1 MGENSAKR
9 MRGGE
14 MDDVIF
20 GGTSA
25 RPARNVAEVAL
36 LLDNRLRDAPATH
49 YNEYD
54 ELEITR
60 RIERGSGSG
69 YRVNGREVRARD
81 VQLLFADQASGA
93 HSTAL
98 VSQGR
103 IGAIINAK
111 PIERRGLLEE
121 AAGIAGLHSRRH
133 EAELRLKGAETN
145 LTRLDDVLSQLQAQ
159 LDALRK
165 QARQAQRYRRLSE
178 HIRRAEA
185 VLLHVSWQAAT
196 AELAAASERLAA
208 AERTVADHTA
218 AALAAERAREAAG
231 ADLPAL
237 RQAEAAAGAELQ
249 RLVLARQALDDEER
263 RVLEARA
270 AAEQRL
276 AQLAADL
283 KREDELAADAR
294 AAIARLDEE
303 RAQIT
308 AAQASEAAAQ
318 HEASTALS
326 AAVAEVM
333 ALESELTRLTEQ
345 VAADEARRAALLK
358 QQQEATERRA
368 RLTQR
373 QDEIQR
379 QRAALE
385 AEAISAAVTDEAAAA
400 VRAAEAEVERTR
412 AAADAAE
419 QALRAAQ
426 AAELAARETAQAAE
440 TKRTKLR
447 AEIQAL
453 TELLAAASD
462 KRWTPVLDSIRVDPG
477 YEAAL
482 GAALGDDLTAPLDAE
497 SPMHW
502 RTLPAYAYALA
513 LPGGA
518 VSLAAHVTAPPAL
531 QRRLAQIGIVAD
543 AAAAERLQRSL
554 VPGQRLVT
562 RDGGLWRWDGFRR
575 TVGTPTAAG
584 QRLRQRNRL
593 IELGEELREVERS
606 AATLRSEERR
616 VGK

>member
-20 GGTSA
+20 GGSST
-25 RPARNVAEVAL
+25 RPARNIAEVAL
-36 LLDNRLRDAPATH
+36 HLDNTGRDAPGH
-49 YNEYD
+49 YKEYD
-54 ELEITR
+54 EIEVAR
-60 RIERGSGSG
+60 GIERGAGSA
-69 YRVNGREVRARD
+69 YRINGREVRARD

-98 VSQGR
+98 VSTGG

-145 LTRLDDVLSQLQAQ
+145 LSRLDDVLGTLQTQ

-196 AELAAASERLAA
+196 AELPAASARLAA
-208 AERTVADHTA
+208 AEPTVADHTA
-218 AALAAERAREAAG
+218 AALAARRAREA
-231 ADLPAL
+231 
-237 RQAEAAAGAELQ
+237 
-249 RLVLARQALDDEER
+249 
-263 RVLEARA
+263 
-270 AAEQRL
+270 
-276 AQLAADL
+276 
-283 KREDELAADAR
+283 
-294 AAIARLDEE
+294 
-303 RAQIT
+303 
-308 AAQASEAAAQ
+308 
-318 HEASTALS
+318 
-326 AAVAEVM
+326 
-333 ALESELTRLTEQ
+333 
-345 VAADEARRAALLK
+345 AADEARRAALQK
-358 QQQEATERRA
+358 QQQEATERRS

-373 QDEIQR
+373 QEEIAR

-385 AEAISAAVTDEAAAA
+385 AEAIAAALIDEAAAA
-400 VRAAEAEVERTR
+400 VRAAETEVERSR
-412 AAADAAE
+412 AASDAAE
-419 QALRAAQ
+419 QALRTAQ
-426 AAELAARETAQAAE
+426 TAELAARELAQVAE
-440 TKRTKLR
+440 AKRTKLR

-462 KRWTPVLDSIRVDPG
+462 KRWTPVLDSVRVDPG

-482 GAALGDDLTAPLDAE
+482 GAALGEDLTAPLDSEA
-497 SPMHW
+497 PTHW
-502 RTLPAYAYALA
+502 RALPAYAYALA

-518 VSLAAHVTAPPAL
+518 VPLAAHVTAPPAL
-531 QRRLAQIGIVAD
+531 QRRLAHIGIVAA
-543 AAAAERLQRSL
+543 AAAAERLQSSL
-554 VPGQRLVT
+554 VPGQRLVPPH
-562 RDGGLWRWDGFRR
+562 RGLWRLDSFRR

-593 IELGEELREVERS
+593 VELGEALRTVEAEATARAAES
-606 AATLRSEERR
+606 AEGQRVARQAAEAERPQRQAIPDALVALGRAHAHDAQLRKQAAATASRLAALAESAERLAPHPAGSQAPGAPAAR
-616 VGK
+616 GPPA